1 MDMSAIVHFTVLYLA
16 MQMIIPDQG
25 VDLDGVNVVEL
36 LQGSLDLG
44 LVRLDVDDE
53 DQGVVLLN
61 LLHGALSVE
70 RVDDDLVLVQTGLV
84 VNGLA
89 RVLGVAG
96 QSEGLGAAERGRG
109 PDLGLLVGVNLEK
122 DSISDC
128 GSA

>member
-1 MDMSAIVHFTVLYLA
+1 MRI
-16 MQMIIPDQG
+16 IIPDQG

-44 LVRLDVDDE
+44 LVGLDVDDE
-53 DQGVVLLN
+53 DQSVVLLN
-61 LLHGALSVE
+61 FLHGALGVE
-70 RVDDDLVLVQTGLV
+70 RVDNDLVLVQTGLV

-109 PDLGLLVGVNLEK
+109 PDLGLLVGVHLRKHLN
-122 DSISDC
+122 
-128 GSA
+128 